1 MKQAFVRGEEYY
13 FVTAPNL
20 GFKADWSS
28 VIRLTL
34 AFLDVRFSKPPT
46 TVQGLQHS
54 FANGSFR
61 EVIEKAIG

>member
-46 TVQGLQHS
+46 TAEGRNQQVTALHS
-54 FANGSFR
+54 RHPEHS
-61 EVIEKAIG
+61 